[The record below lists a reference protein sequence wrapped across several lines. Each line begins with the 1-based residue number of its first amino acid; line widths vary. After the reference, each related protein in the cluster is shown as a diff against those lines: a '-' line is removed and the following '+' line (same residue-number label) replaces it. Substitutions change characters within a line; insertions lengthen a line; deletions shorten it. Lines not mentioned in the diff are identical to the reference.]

1 LRSFLVGNEFAQ
13 LCPCASEDIHD
24 VILQVLLLR
33 NVRHSA
39 RNHIQ
44 SVASDRSRFD
54 SNVGEPGG
62 EKEDALFRRVSSVFD
77 CIDSGVS
84 SKEDGEDEML
94 LFGIF

>member
-1 LRSFLVGNEFAQ
+1 M
-13 LCPCASEDIHD
+13 
-24 VILQVLLLR
+24 
-33 NVRHSA
+33 
-39 RNHIQ
+39 
-44 SVASDRSRFD
+44 ASDRSRFD

-94 LFGIF
+94 LFGIFWSDWKDPRGETAVILVEVRIRGGSGGATTE